1 MENNKCCKTAKD
13 DYIVCTC
20 MEVMH
25 SQLVDAISKG
35 DTTFNKLSD
44 RLGVGT
50 GCSSCVE
57 EVNEI
62 LDEELKKK

>member
-1 MENNKCCKTAKD
+1 MENGKCCKFEKD

-25 SQLVDAISKG
+25 SQLVEAISEG
-35 DTTFNKLSD
+35 EDTFNKLSD

-50 GCSSCVE
+50 GCSSCVQ

-62 LDEELKKK
+62 LKEELKKK